1 MTLRLRADDLT
12 WQELDGEIVILDLR
26 SSKYYVINGSG
37 TRLWER
43 LASDASTE
51 DLADELEATYALP
64 PATAHEHASDFVS
77 DLRRKGLLES

>member
-12 WQELDGEIVILDLR
+12 WQELDGEIVVLDLR

-43 LASDASTE
+43 LAANASTE
-51 DLADELEATYALP
+51 DLALELETTYALP
-64 PATAHEHASDFVS
+64 PATAREHVSDFVS
-77 DLRRKGLLES
+77 DLERKGLLES